1 MTTSSTSETLI
12 VRPEAQGD
20 ADMIH
25 EITQAAFANAEH
37 RSGTEGAIVDTLRQA
52 SALTV
57 SLVTEE
63 GEMLVGHVAFSPVKI
78 DGCDLGWFGLGP
90 LSVRPDR
97 QGLGI
102 GAQLVRDGLA
112 SLRAIGAQG
121 CVVMGDPAYYERFG
135 FRQDDRLRYPGVPE
149 AYFMALAFGTEIPNG
164 IVVYH
169 SAFEAA
175 EPVM

>member
-1 MTTSSTSETLI
+1 MTTSSTPQTPV
-12 VRPEAQGD
+12 VRTEAQGD
-20 ADMIH
+20 ADTIY
-25 EITQAAFANAEH
+25 EITQAAFAKAEH
-37 RSGTEGAIVDTLRQA
+37 RSGTEGAIVGALRQA

-57 SLVTEE
+57 SLVAEDD
-63 GEMLVGHVAFSPVKI
+63 GMLVGHAAFSPIKI

-102 GAQLVRDGLA
+102 GARLVRDGLA

-149 AYFMALAFGTEIPNG
+149 AYFMALAFGAEIPNG
-164 IVVYH
+164 TVAYH
-169 SAFEAA
+169 PAFE
-175 EPVM
+175 VG